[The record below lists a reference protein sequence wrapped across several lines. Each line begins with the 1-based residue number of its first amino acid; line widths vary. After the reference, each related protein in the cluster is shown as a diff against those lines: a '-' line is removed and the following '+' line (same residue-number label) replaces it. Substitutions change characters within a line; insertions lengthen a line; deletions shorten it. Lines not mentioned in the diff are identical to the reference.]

1 MNGLGSPDP
10 LREEKDQLEQL
21 YQGLIMSHQLETMMM
36 RSVFYLQ
43 VLDLIIVKHGMQV
56 GKSR

>member
-1 MNGLGSPDP
+1 MN
-10 LREEKDQLEQL
+10 
-21 YQGLIMSHQLETMMM
+21 HQLETMM

>member
-1 MNGLGSPDP
+1 MNGLGSQDP